1 MFRAGDTVE
10 RDLDGLWFEAEV
22 RDVHLPPSRAQQ
34 RALDEQQQ
42 QQQQQQQPRRRRRIA
57 HYDLFYPDTQN
68 NELGVPEDEVRLK
81 VSGLVAGSGG
91 GAPDS
96 GSARSSGIT
105 RGEAPALGG
114 RGVVLV
120 GDDCDGSGGSG
131 GGGGITI
138 SNNSN
143 NRVLTGDGSNANAE
157 TKLTFDGTTLA
168 LGAETTASF
177 QRINAQ
183 VISASVVEVD
193 ASTLKIGGTAVNK
206 TLVDNIKQT
215 FSDSVAQT
223 AQTVTTT
230 AATGSFTGHVSS
242 SKFILSEQTTSPT
255 PTAGG
260 MIFSGSA
267 FYLGFE

>member
-1 MFRAGDTVE
+1 MALTFGTDLTVTGNIK
-10 RDLDGLWFEAEV
+10 LTEV
-22 RDVHLPPSRAQQ
+22 Q
-34 RALDEQQQ
+34 
-42 QQQQQQQPRRRRRIA
+42 
-57 HYDLFYPDTQN
+57 
-68 NELGVPEDEVRLK
+68 
-81 VSGLVAGSGG
+81 LVQ
-91 GAPDS
+91 GAWRSLS
-96 GSARSSGIT
+96 GSAATGSVPIQRIEDGQLYYLKSENKVIKASVT
-105 RGEAPALGG
+105 FNSETFQNEATFADFAWPNATSASYAVTASHALT
-114 RGVVLV
+114 
-120 GDDCDGSGGSG
+120 GGSG

>member
-1 MFRAGDTVE
+1 MALTFGTDLTVTGNIK
-10 RDLDGLWFEAEV
+10 LTEV
-22 RDVHLPPSRAQQ
+22 Q
-34 RALDEQQQ
+34 
-42 QQQQQQQPRRRRRIA
+42 
-57 HYDLFYPDTQN
+57 
-68 NELGVPEDEVRLK
+68 
-81 VSGLVAGSGG
+81 LVQ
-91 GAPDS
+91 GAWRSLS
-96 GSARSSGIT
+96 GSAATGSVPIQRIEDGQLYYLKSENKVIKATVTFNSET
-105 RGEAPALGG
+105 FQNEASFADFAWPNATSASYAVTASHALNG
-114 RGVVLV
+114 
-120 GDDCDGSGGSG
+120 G

-157 TKLTFDGTTLA
+157 TKLTFDGTILT
-168 LGAETTASF
+168 LGANTTASF
-177 QRINAQ
+177 QRIDAQ

-230 AATGSFTGHVSS
+230 AATGSFAGHVSS

>member
-1 MFRAGDTVE
+1 MALTFGTDLTVTGNIK
-10 RDLDGLWFEAEV
+10 LTEV
-22 RDVHLPPSRAQQ
+22 Q
-34 RALDEQQQ
+34 
-42 QQQQQQQPRRRRRIA
+42 
-57 HYDLFYPDTQN
+57 
-68 NELGVPEDEVRLK
+68 
-81 VSGLVAGSGG
+81 LVQ
-91 GAPDS
+91 GAWRSLS
-96 GSARSSGIT
+96 GSAATGSVPIQRIEDGQLYYLKSENKVIKASVT
-105 RGEAPALGG
+105 FNSETFQNEASFADFAWPNATSASYAVTASHALNG
-114 RGVVLV
+114 
-120 GDDCDGSGGSG
+120 G

-157 TKLTFDGTTLA
+157 TKLTFDGTILT
-168 LGAETTASF
+168 LGANTTASF
-177 QRINAQ
+177 QRIDAQ

-223 AQTVTTT
+223 AETVTTT
-230 AATGSFTGHVSS
+230 AATGSFAGHVSS

>member
-1 MFRAGDTVE
+1 MALTFGTDLTVTGNIK
-10 RDLDGLWFEAEV
+10 LTEV
-22 RDVHLPPSRAQQ
+22 Q
-34 RALDEQQQ
+34 
-42 QQQQQQQPRRRRRIA
+42 
-57 HYDLFYPDTQN
+57 
-68 NELGVPEDEVRLK
+68 
-81 VSGLVAGSGG
+81 LVQ
-91 GAPDS
+91 GAWRSLS
-96 GSARSSGIT
+96 GSAATGSVPIQRIEDGQLYYLKSENKVIKASVT
-105 RGEAPALGG
+105 FNNETFQNEASFTDFAWPTATSASYAVTASHALNGG
-114 RGVVLV
+114 G
-120 GDDCDGSGGSG
+120 G

-157 TKLTFDGTTLA
+157 TKLTFDGTTLT
-168 LGAETTASF
+168 LGANTTASF
-177 QRINAQ
+177 QRIDAQ

-230 AATGSFTGHVSS
+230 AATGSFAGHVSS